1 MKNILSKQ
9 KYQIYFI
16 AITALYFIVSSFI
29 PRESE
34 TEAETHSKIIIWNDD
49 EESIPA
55 EGEAVIIE
63 FERNDTIYIGSLEAN
78 KN

>member
-29 PRESE
+29 PREAE
-34 TEAETHSKIIIWNDD
+34 TEVETHSKTIIWNDD

-55 EGEAVIIE
+55 AGEAVIIE
-63 FERNDTIYIGSLEAN
+63 FERNDTIYIGSTEAN
-78 KN
+78 Q